1 MSVPPAYDAPFG
13 SYPKDLRWESL
24 APNPMPLSIGIYG
37 QVDKFLELGVVAK
50 SCSDPRHAERLWNIM
65 KLAGDCSVSLVGRIF
80 RRNEPVGIVMP
91 IETPVD
97 ADNIATKEERVR
109 IIHRLRE
116 LVAELHKKH
125 IVHGDVKPQN
135 LLFCADGLVRFCDFD
150 CASIEGDG
158 FVSPI
163 YTYPYCSTVRA
174 RNADVPMTRAEDMYA
189 MALSM
194 WHLYTGRLPLTSD
207 EEPEADMDC
216 TFAGFLPDMS
226 AIDDPAIATLIQ
238 ECLAAGPERADT
250 LDSGQS
256 VYCITTRFV
265 FGRCKAEP
273 VHRYSR
279 LVHSR
284 RCLQMRRGD
293 GPCEYPFVDPKVF
306 VADLEP
312 VCTRCNKEVEYSGLA
327 LVSDTSAL

>member
-24 APNPMPLSIGIYG
+24 VPNPMPLSIGIYG

-50 SCSDPRHAERLWNIM
+50 SADPRHAERLWNIM

-97 ADNIATKEERVR
+97 ADNIATKEERSCT
-109 IIHRLRE
+109 
-116 LVAELHKKH
+116 KH

-135 LLFCADGLVRFCDFD
+135 LLLCADGLVRFCDFD

-163 YTYPYCSTVRA
+163 YPTPYCSTVRA
-174 RNADVPMTRAEDMYA
+174 RNPDVPMTRAEDMYA

-256 VYCITTRFV
+256 VYCITTRFSTMPA
-265 FGRCKAEP
+265 CAE
-273 VHRYSR
+273 VMA
-279 LVHSR
+279 V
-284 RCLQMRRGD
+284 
-293 GPCEYPFVDPKVF
+293 
-306 VADLEP
+306 
-312 VCTRCNKEVEYSGLA
+312 
-327 LVSDTSAL
+327 

>member
-1 MSVPPAYDAPFG
+1 MPVLPAWDAPFG

-24 APNPMPLSIGIYG
+24 VPNPMPLSLGIYG
-37 QVDKFLELGVVAK
+37 QVDRFLELGVVTK
-50 SCSDPRHAERLWNIM
+50 SCSDPRHPERLWNLM
-65 KLAGDCSVSLVGRIF
+65 KFVGDCSVSLVGRIF
-80 RRNEPVGIVMP
+80 RRDASVGIVMP

-135 LLFCADGLVRFCDFD
+135 LLLCADGLVRFCDFD

-174 RNADVPMTRAEDMYA
+174 RNADSEVPMTRAEDMYA

-194 WHLYTGRLPLTSD
+194 WHLYTGKLPFTSD

-226 AIDDPAIATLIQ
+226 AIDDPAIAALIQ

-250 LDSGQS
+250 VDSGQS
-256 VYCITTRFV
+256 IYCIITWFV

-284 RCLQMRRGD
+284 RCLRMRRD
-293 GPCEYPFVDPKVF
+293 EGPCECPFVDPKVF
-306 VADLEP
+306 VVDLEP
-312 VCTRCNKEVEYSGLA
+312 VCTRCNKEVDYSGL
-327 LVSDTSAL
+327 SDT